1 MKKIT
6 TEQLSILLKYLGS
19 KPYVEV
25 YNLIQIIGTLPDI
38 ESEKNGG
45 KNNPK

>member
-6 TEQLSILLKYLGS
+6 TDQLSILLRYLGT

-25 YNLIQIIGTLPDI
+25 YNLIQIIGNLPDI

-45 KNNPK
+45 KNNTK

>member
-6 TEQLSILLKYLGS
+6 IDQLSILLKYLS
-19 KPYVEV
+19 TKPYVEV
-25 YNLIQIIGTLPDI
+25 FNLIQILGNLPDI

-45 KNNPK
+45 KNNTK